1 LSQNNSKILD
11 FFSKYPNEPFE
22 FVTVTDIN
30 LKEHPNYY
38 KAIFRNI
45 KRNSYHSQLIVP
57 EMMRY
62 KYKVG
67 HIYTNGEHVGKN
79 KSVMTGEFTVNENN
93 NIALSRLS
101 QYVTEDEAS
110 NIIDYQDVSKY
121 LLRQYVHVEENEEYT
136 LIVPCYTIANR
147 FYFLSSS
154 MKQAIM
160 TETLE
165 ALYYKGSFH
174 SSVNHKGET
183 VIHIHIKKKAGKKDL
198 PFLCRFIGS
207 SFARARLEYLSKQK
221 SLSSYAY
228 QPVKAQFPVRNP
240 FEIYASY
247 IYLGN
252 DKRDKPKY
260 LVLNIHSD
268 NSLLGFEELHY
279 RQYSAKT
286 DPKTVEPEQVD
297 IPKRSKRK
305 FKKKKPKR
313 DNKIYTGTPSSEY
326 VMHTLHMR
334 EDEYFKHNVSMKG
347 STIYLDNENELNI
360 ENVQNTVG
368 NSFEAP
374 STNGDEN
381 LGPTQATNDSE
392 EKKSVK
398 KIFNLMDFYQFYEAL
413 LTFVYVDGT
422 DLLGPF
428 EIKQVKNK
436 KRKSIKSK
444 SILHGDKSKPRRF
457 LFGELAYNQK
467 AVYIVEIEQD
477 ESWGPSTWIFSTS
490 ENIEQYTKDDMKN
503 IIEHYIEED
512 LLYKDLKQYI
522 HDKYNLAFDQKE
534 HKKGDVD
541 DDSIERWCESIL
553 KKL

>member
-1 LSQNNSKILD
+1 MSQNNSKILD

-79 KSVMTGEFTVNENN
+79 KSVMTAEFTVNENN
-93 NIALSRLS
+93 NMTLSRLS
-101 QYVTEDEAS
+101 QYVAEDEVS
-110 NIIDYQDVSKY
+110 NIIDYQDVNKY
-121 LLRQYVHVEENEEYT
+121 LLRQYVHVEKNEEYT

-154 MKQAIM
+154 MKHAIM

-165 ALYYKGSFH
+165 ALYYKGSFR
-174 SSVNHKGET
+174 SFLNHKGET
-183 VIHIHIKKKAGKKDL
+183 VIQVHIKKKAGKKDL
-198 PFLCRFIGS
+198 PFLCRFIGT

-228 QPVKAQFPVRNP
+228 QPLKAQFPVRHP

-252 DKRDKPKY
+252 DKRNKPKY

-279 RQYSAKT
+279 KQYSAKV
-286 DPKTVEPEQVD
+286 DPKTVKPEQAD

-305 FKKKKPKR
+305 FKKRNLKEITR
-313 DNKIYTGTPSSEY
+313 FIL
-326 VMHTLHMR
+326 VHHQ
-334 EDEYFKHNVSMKG
+334 V
-347 STIYLDNENELNI
+347 NI
-360 ENVQNTVG
+360 
-368 NSFEAP
+368 
-374 STNGDEN
+374 
-381 LGPTQATNDSE
+381 
-392 EKKSVK
+392 
-398 KIFNLMDFYQFYEAL
+398 
-413 LTFVYVDGT
+413 
-422 DLLGPF
+422 
-428 EIKQVKNK
+428 
-436 KRKSIKSK
+436 
-444 SILHGDKSKPRRF
+444 
-457 LFGELAYNQK
+457 
-467 AVYIVEIEQD
+467 
-477 ESWGPSTWIFSTS
+477 
-490 ENIEQYTKDDMKN
+490 
-503 IIEHYIEED
+503 
-512 LLYKDLKQYI
+512 
-522 HDKYNLAFDQKE
+522 
-534 HKKGDVD
+534 
-541 DDSIERWCESIL
+541 
-553 KKL
+553 